1 MKRSIVFLLLFAL
14 LLCFCGC
21 EEENIRGRYEDD
33 SEEESSEAVSGTSST
48 DDGVSDNSDVSQ
60 ETSDESSENSE
71 ASDDASSDDTSS
83 DDTSSDETSSD
94 DSSSDDDSSASNDFS
109 IGNVKG
115 RVYVNEFIGI
125 CYKLDDGWTFYDDD
139 QIKALNN
146 ITMDV
151 VGDELKELLKNAPV
165 VYDMYATDS
174 SQLNNVLVNLEK
186 INPLQLAG
194 LNIAENFKAS
204 IPLIKSGFTDMGYT
218 NVNCEVVKVEV
229 DGKNL
234 DALRT
239 TAEIGNI
246 KLYQISVA
254 VKCNGYLAC
263 LAATTYYNDTTAD
276 LLDNVEWLNL
286 L

>member
-71 ASDDASSDDTSS
+71 ASDDASSD
-83 DDTSSDETSSD
+83 ETSS
-94 DSSSDDDSSASNDFS
+94 DDSSASNDFS

-125 CYKLDDGWTFYDDD
+125 SYKLDDGWTFYDDD

-194 LNIAENFKAS
+194 LNIAENYKAS

-218 NVNCEVVKVEV
+218 NVNCEVVKIEV

-239 TAEIGNI
+239 TAEIENI

-263 LAATTYYNDTTAD
+263 LVATTYYNDTTAD

>member
-48 DDGVSDNSDVSQ
+48 DDGVSDNSDVSP

-94 DSSSDDDSSASNDFS
+94 DSSASNDFS
-109 IGNVKG
+109 IGNVKS

-151 VGDELKELLKNAPV
+151 VGDELEELPSE
-165 VYDMYATDS
+165 Y
-174 SQLNNVLVNLEK
+174 
-186 INPLQLAG
+186 
-194 LNIAENFKAS
+194 
-204 IPLIKSGFTDMGYT
+204 
-218 NVNCEVVKVEV
+218 
-229 DGKNL
+229 
-234 DALRT
+234 
-239 TAEIGNI
+239 
-246 KLYQISVA
+246 
-254 VKCNGYLAC
+254 
-263 LAATTYYNDTTAD
+263 
-276 LLDNVEWLNL
+276 
-286 L
+286 